1 MHLTSLPI
9 DEDRKGWG
17 EWDRQALNYGYAG
30 KQRMKTSLE
39 CSAKVPATKS
49 L

>member
-17 EWDRQALNYGYAG
+17 EWDQKALNYGQQGRETANENVAG
-30 KQRMKTSLE
+30 MQYRGP
-39 CSAKVPATKS
+39 CN
-49 L
+49 